1 MNVIQ
6 RVSSTVT
13 DVLIIGAG
21 PTGLTLACE
30 LARRGIKCR
39 IIEKSPRPFN
49 GSRGKGIQPRT
60 LEVFNNLGVAHAILR
75 AGASYP
81 LMKLHL
87 PLIGIEWAMIKHR
100 KQTPDVPFPNT
111 CLIPQ
116 WRTEEILR
124 ARLLEL
130 GGSVEWATEAHGLTQ
145 DAEGVDVPVVCNGI
159 NSTIRARYVVGADGG
174 RSFVR
179 KQLGVQFV
187 GTTSQEG
194 RMIVGDVQV
203 EGLGRNNWHVW
214 PSLRNGMVG
223 LCPLPHTHLF
233 QIMLRVHPSEQDPE
247 LSERSIQERWLA
259 ITGNKTIRLHSPEWL
274 SLFRPNVRLVEK
286 YRVGRALLA
295 GDAAHVHT
303 PAGAQGL
310 NTGVQDAC
318 NLGWKLALV
327 LQGACEA
334 LLDTYQ
340 EERMP
345 VAAAVLEISSELFGS
360 VSSVR
365 LPKFTRGDVERQLQ
379 INYRESSLS
388 QGGAADRTPLLA
400 AGDRAPDAPCSS
412 RRTGSTTLFDVFR
425 GTHFTVLAFGEKA
438 IEAARNLNVVEGLVR
453 VVAIR
458 PHLIANDEAYD
469 LADDRLHARMAY
481 GIGSTE
487 NVTVLVRPDGYI
499 ARVCT
504 YNWKAST
511 EGYFSEIG
519 CSTLTGL
526 QQAGSGPS
534 LLDRMST
541 GA

>member
-1 MNVIQ
+1 MSVIQ
-6 RVSSTVT
+6 HVNSAVT
-13 DVLIIGAG
+13 DVLIVGAG

-30 LARRGIKCR
+30 LARRGISSR
-39 IIEKSPRPFN
+39 IIEKSPTPFN
-49 GSRGKGIQPRT
+49 GSRGKGIQPRS
-60 LEVFNNLGVAHAILR
+60 LEVFNDLGVADAVLQ
-75 AGASYP
+75 AGAKYP

-87 PLIGIEWAMIKHR
+87 PLIGIEWAMIKYR

-124 ARLLEL
+124 NRLLEL
-130 GGSVEWATEAHGLTQ
+130 GGEVEWATEALGITQ
-145 DAEGVDVPVVCNGI
+145 DAGGVAVPVLCNGI

-179 KQLGVQFV
+179 KQLGVQFI

-214 PSLRNGMVG
+214 PSLRNGIVG

-233 QIMLRVHPSEQDPE
+233 QIMLRVNPSELEPE

-259 ITGNKTIRLHSPEWL
+259 ITGNKDIRIHSPVWL

-310 NTGVQDAC
+310 NTGVQDAY

-327 LQGACEA
+327 LQGATDS

-360 VSSVR
+360 VSKVR
-365 LPKFTRGDVERQLQ
+365 IPKLTRGDVERQLQ

-388 QGGAADRTPLLA
+388 QGCGAERTPLLA
-400 AGDRAPDAPCSS
+400 AGDRAPDAPCSN
-412 RRTGSTTLFDVFR
+412 RRLGTRTLFDAFK

-438 IEAARNLNVVEGLVR
+438 IEAARKITAIEGLVK

-458 PHLIANDEAYD
+458 PWHVANDEADD
-469 LADDRLHARMAY
+469 LADDQLHARMAY
-481 GIGSTE
+481 GINTTE
-487 NVTVLVRPDGYI
+487 NVAVLVRPDGYI
-499 ARVCT
+499 ARICT
-504 YNWKAST
+504 YDWKSGI
-511 EGYFSEIG
+511 ERYFSDIG
-519 CSTLTGL
+519 CSTLTQL
-526 QQAGSGPS
+526 SQSDSGRP
-534 LLDRMST
+534 LADRAT
-541 GA
+541 TDA

>member
-1 MNVIQ
+1 MSAIQ
-6 RVSSTVT
+6 HVNSAVT

-30 LARRGIKCR
+30 LARRGITSR
-39 IIEKSPRPFN
+39 IIEKSSTPFN
-49 GSRGKGIQPRT
+49 GSRGKGIQPRS
-60 LEVFNNLGVAHAILR
+60 LEVFNDLGVAHKILQ
-75 AGASYP
+75 AGAKNP

-87 PLIGIEWAMIKHR
+87 PLIGIEWAMMKHR

-124 ARLLEL
+124 NRLLEL
-130 GGSVEWATEAHGLTQ
+130 GGEVEWATEALGISQ
-145 DAEGVDVPVVCNGI
+145 DADGVEVSVLCGGV

-179 KQLGVQFV
+179 KQLGVQFI

-233 QIMLRVHPSEQDPE
+233 QIMLKVNPSELEPE

-259 ITGNKTIRLHSPEWL
+259 ITGNKDIRIHSPVWL

-310 NTGVQDAC
+310 NTGVQDAY

-327 LQGACEA
+327 LQGASDS

-360 VSSVR
+360 VSKVR
-365 LPKFTRGDVERQLQ
+365 IPKLTRGDVERQLQ

-388 QGGAADRTPLLA
+388 QGAAAQRTPLLA
-400 AGDRAPDAPCSS
+400 AGDRAPDAPCSN
-412 RRTGSTTLFDVFR
+412 RRLGARTLFDVFK
-425 GTHFTVLAFGEKA
+425 GTHFTLLAFGEKA
-438 IEAARNLNVVEGLVR
+438 IAATRKITAVRGLVK

-458 PHLIANDEAYD
+458 PSHVSNDQVED
-469 LADDRLHARMAY
+469 LADEQLHARMAY
-481 GIGSTE
+481 GINSSE
-487 NVTVLVRPDGYI
+487 NVSVLVRPDGYI
-499 ARVCT
+499 ARICI
-504 YNWKAST
+504 YDWQAGN
-511 EGYFSEIG
+511 ERYFCDIG
-519 CSTLTGL
+519 CSTLRPL
-526 QQAGSGPS
+526 QACESARALVDPAA
-534 LLDRMST
+534 T